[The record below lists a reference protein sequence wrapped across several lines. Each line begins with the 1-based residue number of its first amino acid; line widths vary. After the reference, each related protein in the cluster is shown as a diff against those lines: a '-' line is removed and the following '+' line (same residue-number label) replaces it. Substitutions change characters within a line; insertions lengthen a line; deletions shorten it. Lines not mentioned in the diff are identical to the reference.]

1 MTAYRRAMDTF
12 VAEIDGIPY
21 GVVKGS
27 ILPES
32 HPAVKH
38 DMENGG
44 VNFELLDTGDDEAP
58 AKSAKAEPKAA
69 PVKKGSS

>member
-1 MTAYRRAMDTF
+1 MDTF

-21 GVVKGS
+21 GVTKGS

-44 VNFELLDTGDDEAP
+44 VNFELLDTGEDEPPP
-58 AKSAKAEPKAA
+58 AKSAKADPKAA
-69 PVKKGSS
+69 PVKAGKGGA